1 MISDYQKETEFLRQC
16 IRYDD
21 TVDRHNLEER
31 ITQVQRDER
40 CVRRAV
46 WLMAL
51 LAALAMA
58 GLCYAA
64 VFMADYPLNLSQ
76 FTTTLITKVLCA
88 LGVGSL
94 ICLLAFTG
102 LGVVY
107 RKELDQR
114 REECRRLATNLL
126 ESRLGKPCTMPLPG
140 VVKDREN
147 VVNGSESVASAAETV
162 KLPKP
167 LSEPAV
173 FRTAD
178 HSRTMAAGR

>member
-1 MISDYQKETEFLRQC
+1 MSDYHRETEFLRQC

-21 TVDRHNLEER
+21 TAERHELEEQ
-31 ITQVQRDER
+31 ITQIQSNER

-64 VFMADYPLNLSQ
+64 VFMVDYPLNLSQ
-76 FTTTLITKVLCA
+76 LATNLITKVLCA

-114 REECRRLATNLL
+114 REECRRLAAKVL
-126 ESRLGKPCTMPLPG
+126 ETRLGKPSAMPLPA
-140 VVKDREN
+140 VIEDRER
-147 VVNGSESVASAAETV
+147 VVNGKEAVVPAAEIV
-162 KLPKP
+162 KLPRP
-167 LSEPAV
+167 
-173 FRTAD
+173 
-178 HSRTMAAGR
+178 H